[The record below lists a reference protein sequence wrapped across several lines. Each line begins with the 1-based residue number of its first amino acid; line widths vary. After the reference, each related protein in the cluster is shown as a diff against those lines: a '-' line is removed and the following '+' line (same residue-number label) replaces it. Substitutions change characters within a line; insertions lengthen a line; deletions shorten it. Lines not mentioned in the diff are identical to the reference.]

1 MKALNITAK
10 YSSSIIAII
19 ALFTVGLTT
28 ASAESWELRT
38 AAEEVNGTRDLE
50 AGNLDKSIRV
60 LERSYRSTPYDSK
73 GAVLTNLCVAHTLKR
88 DFETAMD
95 YCNRAAERGNGSR
108 EAFNNRGV
116 LNALLGNYT
125 GAVSDFKKAGCL
137 NECPSDLANQG
148 NDRMDVAQRNLDR
161 AQTELANQS
170 QPVQGVELTGNVQ

>member
-1 MKALNITAK
+1 MKALNSKI
-10 YSSSIIAII
+10 SSTFIVVI
-19 ALFTVGLTT
+19 ALSVMGITS

-50 AGNLDKSIRV
+50 AGNIDKSIRV
-60 LERSYRSTPYDSK
+60 LERSYRSTPYDLK

-95 YCNRAAERGNGSR
+95 YCERAAERGNGSR

-116 LNALLGNYT
+116 LNAMLGNYSQ
-125 GAVSDFKKAGCL
+125 AVSDFQKAGCL
-137 NECPSDLANQG
+137 HECPSDLSNQG
-148 NDRMDVAQRNLDR
+148 NGRMDVAQRNLDR
-161 AQTELANQS
+161 AQTHLANQS